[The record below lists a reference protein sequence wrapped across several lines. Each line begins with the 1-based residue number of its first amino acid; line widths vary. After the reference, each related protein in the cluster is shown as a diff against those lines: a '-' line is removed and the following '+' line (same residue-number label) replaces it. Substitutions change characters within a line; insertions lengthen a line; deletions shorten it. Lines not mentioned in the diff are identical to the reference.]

1 MSCILL
7 KHMLKCISAKFV
19 LGVVVFQIQN
29 SDTKISTFTENVYRL
44 FKYRISVSLIT
55 NNQYSYWP

>member
-29 SDTKISTFTENVYRL
+29 SDTKISTFTEHVYRL
-44 FKYRISVSLIT
+44 
-55 NNQYSYWP
+55 